1 MPGFNAT
8 GPRGQGSGSGW
19 GMGPCGAGLRRGG
32 GRGRSFGPGA
42 GFGGGFQRGY
52 GSRRFG
58 PLSPGPVAAGSP
70 QAEITALRQEAKALK
85 AGLEAVQQ
93 RLAELEGAQP

>member
-8 GPRGQGSGSGW
+8 GPRGQGPGSGW
-19 GMGPCGAGLRRGG
+19 GMGPCGAGWRRGG
-32 GRGRSFGPGA
+32 GRGGSFGAGA
-42 GFGGGFQRGY
+42 GCGGGFRRGY
-52 GSRRFG
+52 DSRGGG
-58 PLSPGPVAAGSP
+58 PCRPGPVAAGSP
-70 QAEITALRQEAKALK
+70 PAAITALRQEAKALK